1 MILEGNTKNE
11 EDIMKDIYEIVKAKF
26 NLEIL
31 IFVWWVKTASVDIK
45 DKITIRTANTKE
57 EFINTFNNI
66 FGEENVNNSKIVGF
80 KIKILH

>member
-1 MILEGNTKNE
+1 
-11 EDIMKDIYEIVKAKF
+11 MKDIYEIVKEKF
-26 NLEIL
+26 NLEIP
-31 IFVWWVKTASVDIK
+31 IFVWWIKTASVDIK